1 MHFMPNNNLE
11 KNISHFILNAQT
23 KKNLP
28 PKIAFQILGTQ
39 KLHLGNQ
46 VPGSRK
52 FSCPAKYYSNIDLDI
67 DDSGYYQSQYRIDLK
82 FYS

>member
-11 KNISHFILNAQT
+11 ENISHFILIAPT
-23 KKNLP
+23 KKNILP
-28 PKIAFQILGTQ
+28 TKIAFKILGTQ

-52 FSCPAKYYSNIDLDI
+52 FSCPAIVY
-67 DDSGYYQSQYRIDLK
+67 K
-82 FYS
+82 F

>member
-11 KNISHFILNAQT
+11 ENISHFILIAPT

-52 FSCPAKYYSNIDLDI
+52 FSCPDLPPRGPRPKECTNSTI
-67 DDSGYYQSQYRIDLK
+67 RKGSVIQ
-82 FYS
+82 F

>member
-11 KNISHFILNAQT
+11 ENISHFILIAPT

-46 VPGSRK
+46 VPGSRMFCCAGLGCYPTIGIIIK
-52 FSCPAKYYSNIDLDI
+52 
-67 DDSGYYQSQYRIDLK
+67 RVRLK
-82 FYS
+82 S